1 MVVIDINFLNLKTKQ
16 KISGKEAAVS
26 RKTIRY
32 INQIN
37 KLTFLKFALV
47 ILTDVLKN
55 LSEL

>member
-1 MVVIDINFLNLKTKQ
+1 MGVIDINFLNLKTKQ